1 MPDDAVP
8 APRPVPAPMPH
19 ADQPHPGLSRHGATR
34 PGAFTLT
41 HLRALD
47 AVARTG
53 SISLASADLGLAQP
67 TVSATLTR
75 LERLVGADLLVRTA
89 HGTTLTAA
97 GQFALDTALP
107 VLSAMDTFGE
117 LVASLRPRSPAEG
130 RGLGTLR
137 VAASLT
143 IAENLLPVWL
153 AACPA
158 RTEMTVRNSL
168 RVQELVL
175 TGEVD
180 LGFVEGP
187 AVRDGLWQRTV
198 ARDELVLVA
207 APDHRWAGRETPVTP
222 AELVGSGLV
231 TREEGSGTYDVLA
244 RALRHAGVVLPTAV
258 ARLGSTA
265 AVLTAVR
272 RAGAVAVVSELAVAC
287 ELASGTLVTVPVT
300 GLDLHRR
307 LRAVRAQGREPSREA
322 RALLEVL
329 PALT

>member
-117 LVASLRPRSPAEG
+117 LVASLRPRSP
-130 RGLGTLR
+130 
-137 VAASLT
+137 AASLT